1 MSSYYF
7 DNINDDDEDD
17 SEVRDKDKIEK
28 DIKYI
33 LKIWKK
39 EIRERNSVESRK

>member
-33 LKIWKK
+33 LKI
-39 EIRERNSVESRK
+39 II

>member
-1 MSSYYF
+1 MFSYYF

-33 LKIWKK
+33 LKI
-39 EIRERNSVESRK
+39 II